1 MRNAFGTVLL
11 CGTFA
16 AMSACSDSLSE
27 TSGGRSA
34 TSGGQAGSGGT
45 TSGGAGQSTSGS
57 GGMGGITGG
66 TGGATGGTG
75 GTTGGTGGTTGGTG
89 GTTGGSG
96 GTTGGSGGTTGGSG
110 GSSTPMDASAD
121 TSVGRDASFTDAN
134 ASRDGDASIAND
146 VSRDAGRPSKP
157 SAGCGKLNP
166 PMGNRTIMTGGQ
178 TATFIVRLPTGYD
191 AMTPMPLGL
200 GFHGNGNPACLPP
213 QGECQGFPD
222 LKAITVYP
230 KSLAA
235 GWEQSAVLE
244 PNITFFNDL
253 VALMK
258 NEYCVDENRIFVAG
272 VSSGGQF
279 VEHLTCRFGDWLWQ
293 VTPVCAG
300 VVNAATMNCKG
311 TPPILVIHGVTD
323 MAGNYGD
330 DVVAQFARRNG
341 CSMTPPAGLTKARAD
356 MQAAFM
362 AMQAQH
368 VCLDWEGC
376 TANPVRFC
384 ISSQITYSGLTH
396 GWPKVGGTLIADFQ
410 SGLP

>member
-1 MRNAFGTVLL
+1 MRNAFGAVLF
-11 CGTFA
+11 GAGFA
-16 AMSACSDSLSE
+16 LIAACSEPSSQGTTAGAAGTPDATGS
-27 TSGGRSA
+27 SGGN
-34 TSGGQAGSGGT
+34 GGQN
-45 TSGGAGQSTSGS
+45 TSGS
-57 GGMGGITGG
+57 GGTDAQGGSGGGIAGSSGSGGAQGGSGGG
-66 TGGATGGTG
+66 TAGSGGSGGATGGSG
-75 GTTGGTGGTTGGTG
+75 
-89 GTTGGSG
+89 GGSA
-96 GTTGGSGGTTGGSG
+96 
-110 GSSTPMDASAD
+110 MDASAD
-121 TSVGRDASFTDAN
+121 SPAGRDASTAIDAV
-134 ASRDGDASIAND
+134 AIDAI
-146 VSRDAGRPSKP
+146 RDAGRPSKP
-157 SAGCGKLNP
+157 SAGCGKTNP
-166 PMGNRTIMTGGQ
+166 PAGSRTIMTGGQ
-178 TATFIVRLPTGYD
+178 SATFIVRLPAGYD
-191 AMTPMPLGL
+191 ATTPMPLGL

-213 QGECQGFPD
+213 QGECQGFPE

-235 GWEQSAVLE
+235 GWEQAAVLE
-244 PNITFFNDL
+244 SNITFFNDL

-279 VEHLTCRFGDWLWQ
+279 VEHLACRYGDWLWQ

-323 MAGNYGD
+323 MAGNYGE

-341 CSMTPPAGLTKARAD
+341 CSATPPAGLAKAKTD
-356 MQAAFM
+356 MMAAFM

-368 VCLDWEGC
+368 VCLDWDGC

-396 GWPKVGGTLIADFQ
+396 GWPRVGGTLISEFQ
-410 SGLP
+410 TRLP

>member
-1 MRNAFGTVLL
+1 
-11 CGTFA
+11 
-16 AMSACSDSLSE
+16 
-27 TSGGRSA
+27 
-34 TSGGQAGSGGT
+34 
-45 TSGGAGQSTSGS
+45 
-57 GGMGGITGG
+57 
-66 TGGATGGTG
+66 
-75 GTTGGTGGTTGGTG
+75 
-89 GTTGGSG
+89 
-96 GTTGGSGGTTGGSG
+96 
-110 GSSTPMDASAD
+110 MDASTIEA
-121 TSVGRDASFTDAN
+121 SVRSDASSERDAVVIS
-134 ASRDGDASIAND
+134 DASSTSDAI
-146 VSRDAGRPSKP
+146 SDAGRPPKP

-166 PMGNRTIMTGGQ
+166 PMGSRTIVTGGQ
-178 TATFIVRLPTGYD
+178 MGTFIVRLPTGYN
-191 AMTPMPLGL
+191 ATTPMPLGL

-222 LKAITVYP
+222 LKAVTVYM

-235 GWEQSAVLE
+235 GWEQSAVLQ
-244 PNITFFNDL
+244 PNLTFFEEV

-258 NEYCVDENRIFVAG
+258 NEYCIDENRIFVAG

-279 VEHLTCRFGDWLWQ
+279 VEYLACRYGDWLWQ

-323 MAGNYGD
+323 MAGNYGE
-330 DVVAQFARRNG
+330 DVVAQFAKRNG
-341 CSMTPPAGLTKARAD
+341 CSATAPAGLAKAKTD
-356 MQAAFM
+356 MMAAFN

-396 GWPKVGGTLIADFQ
+396 GWPRVGGTLISEFQ
-410 SGLP
+410 AGLP

>member
-1 MRNAFGTVLL
+1 MRNPFGAVFL
-11 CGTFA
+11 CVTLA
-16 AMSACSDSLSE
+16 ALAACSESSIGS
-27 TSGGRSA
+27 SGGTGGTAGTTGSSGGNGGQ
-34 TSGGQAGSGGT
+34 SGGQG
-45 TSGGAGQSTSGS
+45 TSGGAGASTSGS
-57 GGMGGITGG
+57 GG

-75 GTTGGTGGTTGGTG
+75 GA
-89 GTTGGSG
+89 TGGSG
-96 GTTGGSGGTTGGSG
+96 GATGGSA
-110 GSSTPMDASAD
+110 GSSAPMDASAD
-121 TSVGRDASFTDAN
+121 TSVGRDAST
-134 ASRDGDASIAND
+134 SRDAIAIGDADASIARD
-146 VSRDAGRPSKP
+146 AVGDAGRPPKP

-166 PMGNRTIMTGGQ
+166 PMGDRTIMTGGQ
-178 TATFIVRLPTGYD
+178 TATFNVHLPTGYN
-191 AMTPMPLGL
+191 ATTPMPLGL

-213 QGECQGFPD
+213 MGECQGFPD

-235 GWEQSAVLE
+235 GWEQAAVLE
-244 PNITFFNDL
+244 PNITFFNEL

-293 VTPVCAG
+293 VTPVSAG

-341 CSMTPPAGLTKARAD
+341 CSTTPPAGITKARAD

-396 GWPKVGGTLIADFQ
+396 GWPRVGGTLISEFQ
-410 SGLP
+410 AGLP

>member
-1 MRNAFGTVLL
+1 M
-11 CGTFA
+11 
-16 AMSACSDSLSE
+16 
-27 TSGGRSA
+27 GG
-34 TSGGQAGSGGT
+34 GIAGSGG
-45 TSGGAGQSTSGS
+45 GG
-57 GGMGGITGG
+57 
-66 TGGATGGTG
+66 
-75 GTTGGTGGTTGGTG
+75 
-89 GTTGGSG
+89 TGGSG
-96 GTTGGSGGTTGGSG
+96 GGGGSG
-110 GSSTPMDASAD
+110 GSAPTDASAD
-121 TSVGRDASFTDAN
+121 TSVGRDASTARDAIGDSD
-134 ASRDGDASIAND
+134 ASIPNDVIVIGDAS
-146 VSRDAGRPSKP
+146 RPPKP
-157 SAGCGKLNP
+157 SAGCGKMNP
-166 PMGNRTIMTGGQ
+166 PMGNRTMMTGADGGQ
-178 TATFIVRLPTGYD
+178 TATFIVRLPTGYN
-191 AMTPMPLGL
+191 ATTPMPLGL

-235 GWEQSAVLE
+235 GWEQAAVLQS
-244 PNITFFNDL
+244 NLQFFEDL

-279 VEHLTCRFGDWLWQ
+279 VEYLTCRYGDWLWQ

-323 MAGNYGD
+323 MAGNYGE

-341 CSMTPPAGLTKARAD
+341 CSTTPPAGLAKAKTD
-356 MQAAFM
+356 MMAAFM

-396 GWPKVGGTLIADFQ
+396 GWPRVGGTLISEFQ
-410 SGLP
+410 AGLP

>member
-1 MRNAFGTVLL
+1 MSKTIGTVLL
-11 CGTFA
+11 GFAFA
-16 AMSACSDSLSE
+16 AIAACADSSPPGSA
-27 TSGGRSA
+27 GGNGGNAGQGTGGQA
-34 TSGGQAGSGGT
+34 TSGGAGQSTAGSGGMSGATAGSGGSTAGSGGT
-45 TSGGAGQSTSGS
+45 TSGA
-57 GGMGGITGG
+57 
-66 TGGATGGTG
+66 GGATGGKG
-75 GTTGGTGGTTGGTG
+75 GSSGGTGGG
-89 GTTGGSG
+89 
-96 GTTGGSGGTTGGSG
+96 
-110 GSSTPMDASAD
+110 STPMDASTDNA
-121 TSVGRDASFTDAN
+121 TGRDASDVIVAD
-134 ASRDGDASIAND
+134 ASR
-146 VSRDAGRPSKP
+146 PPKP
-157 SAGCGKLNP
+157 SAGCGKMNP
-166 PMGNRTIMTGGQ
+166 PTGDRTIMTGGQ
-178 TATFIVRLPTGYD
+178 TATFIVRLPAGYN
-191 AMTPMPLGL
+191 ATTPMPLGF

-258 NEYCVDENRIFVAG
+258 NEYCVDENRIFIAG

-279 VEHLTCRFGDWLWQ
+279 VEHLTCRYGDWLWQ
-293 VTPVCAG
+293 VTPVCAA
-300 VVNAATMNCKG
+300 VVSAATMNCKG

-323 MAGNYGD
+323 MAGNYGE

-341 CSMTPPAGLTKARAD
+341 CSTTPPAGLAKAKTD
-356 MQAAFM
+356 MMAAFN

-396 GWPKVGGTLIADFQ
+396 GWPRVGGTLISEFQ

>member
-1 MRNAFGTVLL
+1 MRYTFGAVLL
-11 CGTFA
+11 CVTFGA
-16 AMSACSDSLSE
+16 LSACSDSLSE
-27 TSGGRSA
+27 TN
-34 TSGGQAGSGGT
+34 GT
-45 TSGGAGQSTSGS
+45 TSATGSSGGMGGQSTSGS
-57 GGMGGITGG
+57 GGTAGAAGSTGGG
-66 TGGATGGTG
+66 TGGSSGG
-75 GTTGGTGGTTGGTG
+75 
-89 GTTGGSG
+89 TGGSG
-96 GTTGGSGGTTGGSG
+96 GGTGGSGGGTGGSGGGTGGSGGGTGGSGGGTAGSG

-121 TSVGRDASFTDAN
+121 TSVGRDAS
-134 ASRDGDASIAND
+134 DASSASDTIVSD
-146 VSRDAGRPSKP
+146 VNRDAGRPPKP
-157 SAGCGKLNP
+157 SAGCGKMNP

-191 AMTPMPLGL
+191 ATTPMPLGL

-235 GWEQSAVLE
+235 GWEQAAVLE

-323 MAGNYGD
+323 MAGNYGE

-341 CSMTPPAGLTKARAD
+341 CSTTPPAGLAKAKTD
-356 MQAAFM
+356 MMAAFN

-396 GWPKVGGTLIADFQ
+396 GWPRVGGTLISEFQ
-410 SGLP
+410 AGLP

>member
-1 MRNAFGTVLL
+1 MRNTFGPVLL
-11 CGTFA
+11 CVIFA
-16 AMSACSDSLSE
+16 APVACSDASSPG
-27 TSGGRSA
+27 TSGGTNRTTSA
-34 TSGGQAGSGGT
+34 TGSSGGQGGQSGSGGQT
-45 TSGGAGQSTSGS
+45 TSGGAGQTTSGS
-57 GGMGGITGG
+57 GG
-66 TGGATGGTG
+66 TGGATGGSG
-75 GTTGGTGGTTGGTG
+75 GASGGSGGA
-89 GTTGGSG
+89 TGGSG
-96 GTTGGSGGTTGGSG
+96 GGTGGSG
-110 GSSTPMDASAD
+110 GSTAGSGGSSVPMDASAD
-121 TSVGRDASFTDAN
+121 TSVGRDASTATDAMTVG
-134 ASRDGDASIAND
+134 DGDASG
-146 VSRDAGRPSKP
+146 DAGRPPKP
-157 SAGCGKLNP
+157 SAGCGKMNP

-178 TATFIVRLPTGYD
+178 NATFIVRLPTGYN
-191 AMTPMPLGL
+191 ATTPMPLGL

-235 GWEQSAVLE
+235 GWEQAAVLE

-279 VEHLTCRFGDWLWQ
+279 VEHLTCRYGDWLWQ

-341 CSMTPPAGLTKARAD
+341 CSTTPPAGLTKARAD

-396 GWPKVGGTLIADFQ
+396 GWPRVGGTLISEFQ
-410 SGLP
+410 VGLP

>member
-1 MRNAFGTVLL
+1 
-11 CGTFA
+11 
-16 AMSACSDSLSE
+16 
-27 TSGGRSA
+27 
-34 TSGGQAGSGGT
+34 
-45 TSGGAGQSTSGS
+45 
-57 GGMGGITGG
+57 
-66 TGGATGGTG
+66 
-75 GTTGGTGGTTGGTG
+75 
-89 GTTGGSG
+89 
-96 GTTGGSGGTTGGSG
+96 
-110 GSSTPMDASAD
+110 
-121 TSVGRDASFTDAN
+121 
-134 ASRDGDASIAND
+134 
-146 VSRDAGRPSKP
+146 
-157 SAGCGKLNP
+157 
-166 PMGNRTIMTGGQ
+166 
-178 TATFIVRLPTGYD
+178 
-191 AMTPMPLGL
+191 MPLGL

-279 VEHLTCRFGDWLWQ
+279 VEHLTCRYGDWLWQ
-293 VTPVCAG
+293 VTPVCAA

-323 MAGNYGD
+323 MAGNYGE

-341 CSMTPPAGLTKARAD
+341 CSATPPAGLAKAKTD
-356 MQAAFM
+356 MMAAFM

-396 GWPKVGGTLIADFQ
+396 GWPRVGGTLISEFQ
-410 SGLP
+410 AGLP